1 MLIFRGLL
9 GRGLKIIS
17 CNRMGGG
24 FGGGK
29 PYFKAGLLEKGS
41 SIREDWMAL
50 VQGLAGFQ
58 PG

>member
-1 MLIFRGLL
+1 
-9 GRGLKIIS
+9 
-17 CNRMGGG
+17 MGGG